1 MLQIL
6 LFLFFFL
13 LFFPGL
19 FVFSVGPRPNRNQAM
34 QKPKVS
40 PKIRFF
46 TYSALFRSQH
56 CTFFRSQQRVKEFS
70 WFTFSITCIG
80 FFWSVLGFVA
90 FVGKLRLRADRQAS
104 CRCYRLRRLR
114 WPLHIWTPAQLK
126 DGDSCKWVS
135 PLNCAWPDD
144 LTPGSKDLHNLR
156 LLHDARTNNK
166 TIQLQEVQR
175 VSNINYIT
183 TV

>member
-1 MLQIL
+1 MIFCCRFYYFYFCIFYFFIRG
-6 LFLFFFL
+6 FLFSQL
-13 LFFPGL
+13 
-19 FVFSVGPRPNRNQAM
+19 GPEQTETKQCRNQRFH
-34 QKPKVS
+34 QKFAFSYIQYYSGVS
-40 PKIRFF
+40 NMSKSFLG
-46 TYSALFRSQH
+46 SLLALH
-56 CTFFRSQQRVKEFS
+56 ALV
-70 WFTFSITCIG
+70 

-90 FVGKLRLRADRQAS
+90 FVGKLRLRADRRAS

-144 LTPGSKDLHNLR
+144 LAPGSKDLHNLR